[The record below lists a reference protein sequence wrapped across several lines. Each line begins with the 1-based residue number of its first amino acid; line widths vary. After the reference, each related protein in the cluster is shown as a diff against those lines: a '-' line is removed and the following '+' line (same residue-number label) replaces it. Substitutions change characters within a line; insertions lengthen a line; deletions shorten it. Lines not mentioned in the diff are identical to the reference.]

1 MKTLGERIAIERK
14 AKGLT
19 QTQLGKYAGIGRSAV
34 CQWEKDRI
42 KTPSAANLLPI
53 AKALNVDPT
62 YLLTGKGDKTLNIN
76 VNNVVESAKQLE
88 IQTSTNDDAMNPN
101 TIENLFNLRC
111 KTKTWIIFLLGNSD
125 NVKLGIDELNALTR
139 AHDMLSSLI
148 ESKRKELN
156 SVKEK
161 T

>member
-53 AKALNVDPT
+53 AKALNVDPN

-139 AHDMLSSLI
+139 AHDMLTNLI